1 MSRCCGRNL
10 TAQSSLVQGIPE
22 ESRPADP
29 ALIAPDPDR
38 RPANAAVVSAALARL
53 LTRAPEEP
61 FAPAGLVGRAQE
73 LERLRKAL
81 TQAWTG
87 AARTV
92 VVAGEPGIG
101 KTTLLDALATEAGRR
116 GGVAVWGRG
125 EPEGRAY
132 SVWRPVVRALTQ
144 LVAGDPDPVLG
155 PLLGEAGTGGE
166 EQRMRLYDAVAD
178 LLATAAADSPLLV
191 VLDDL
196 HWADASSLRL
206 LAHVA
211 SAEPAARLLLAGSYT
226 ASEMVEAPALPEILD
241 EIEGDPRAER
251 MELSG
256 LGAEA
261 VRALLPSD
269 SAVPESILRAVHSRT
284 AGNPFYV
291 AELVR
296 LMVTEGQLGTDTGSL
311 VPARV
316 RDVVRR
322 RVERL
327 GPEVCAVLEVGAV
340 AGRFTIADLV
350 RAAGVSRA
358 AVAAAVDRGTSAG
371 LVTAASQAPGHFAF
385 AHGIVRDAVREALPE
400 QRRGTMHEAVASRA
414 DRAPRRGRRRRGG
427 ADRPPRARRRACRR
441 RSAARL
447 GGGARG
453 RARGGVRARPR
464 RGRRALRGG
473 ARGARAR
480 RRGARR
486 GAPRDAAG
494 PGRGDVRRRRHRGR
508 APALLAGR
516 GGRSPRRRR
525 RRARPGRAR
534 VLAGAAVRRGRQ
546 RERDAAEPG
555 ARAAPGPTARC
566 ARG

>member
-1 MSRCCGRNL
+1 MRRAPVRHQGPPPDAHAGRRRR
-10 TAQSSLVQGIPE
+10 ACVPGIPE
-22 ESRPADP
+22 ELDRLILQLLAPDPADRPAD
-29 ALIAPDPDR
+29 
-38 RPANAAVVSAALARL
+38 AAVVSAALARL

-61 FAPAGLVGRAQE
+61 FAPAGLVGRAPE

-132 SVWRPVVRALTQ
+132 GVWRPVVRALAQ
-144 LVAGDPDPVLG
+144 LVAGERRPRARP
-155 PLLGEAGTGGE
+155 
-166 EQRMRLYDAVAD
+166 
-178 LLATAAADSPLLV
+178 AARRGRRPAARSSGCGSTTRSPTCSRPRRPSSPLLV

-226 ASEMVEAPALPEILD
+226 ASELAEARAPGVLD

-251 MELSG
+251 MELAG

-269 SAVPESILRAVHSRT
+269 AAVPEAILQAVHART

-296 LMVTEGQLGTDTGSL
+296 LLATEGRLGDDSGTL

-316 RDVVRR
+316 REVVRR

-327 GPEVCAVLEVGAV
+327 G
-340 AGRFTIADLV
+340 AGGLR
-350 RAAGVSRA
+350 RA
-358 AVAAAVDRGTSAG
+358 
-371 LVTAASQAPGHFAF
+371 
-385 AHGIVRDAVREALPE
+385 
-400 QRRGTMHEAVASRA
+400 
-414 DRAPRRGRRRRGG
+414 RGRRRRR
-427 ADRPPRARRRACRR
+427 ALHDRRPRARRGRLARR
-441 RSAARL
+441 R
-447 GGGARG
+447 
-453 RARGGVRARPR
+453 RPR
-464 RGRRALRGG
+464 RSTAGPRPGSSPPP
-473 ARGARAR
+473 AR
-480 RRGARR
+480 RRGTSPSRTGSSATPCARR
-486 GAPRDAAG
+486 CPSSGAARCT
-494 PGRGDVRRRRHRGR
+494 R
-508 APALLAGR
+508 
-516 GGRSPRRRR
+516 RSPRR
-525 RRARPGRAR
+525 
-534 VLAGAAVRRGRQ
+534 
-546 RERDAAEPG
+546 
-555 ARAAPGPTARC
+555 
-566 ARG
+566 